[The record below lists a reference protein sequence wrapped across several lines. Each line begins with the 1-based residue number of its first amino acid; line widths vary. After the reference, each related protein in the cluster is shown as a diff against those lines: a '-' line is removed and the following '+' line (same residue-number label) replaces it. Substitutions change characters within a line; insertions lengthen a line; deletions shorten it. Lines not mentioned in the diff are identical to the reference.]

1 MWHVCFYYCVYSCYP
16 LSAWDS
22 IDISLGSCIFV
33 WSSSSM
39 FIVSL
44 SLFLCQNWKTWIT
57 PVYDVY
63 MAISTSQIMLVME
76 SYGKFYGNLMIFEV
90 PVMEPALVG
99 SPTLQRCVLHAPRL
113 QTHWH
118 PELPQKG
125 SFGILEYE
133 PLQNYIYIG
142 DAWWCILRTM
152 D

>member
-1 MWHVCFYYCVYSCYP
+1 
-16 LSAWDS
+16 
-22 IDISLGSCIFV
+22 
-33 WSSSSM
+33 
-39 FIVSL
+39 
-44 SLFLCQNWKTWIT
+44 
-57 PVYDVY
+57 
-63 MAISTSQIMLVME
+63 MLVME

-142 DAWWCILRTM
+142 DAIMQYTHRNP
-152 D
+152 